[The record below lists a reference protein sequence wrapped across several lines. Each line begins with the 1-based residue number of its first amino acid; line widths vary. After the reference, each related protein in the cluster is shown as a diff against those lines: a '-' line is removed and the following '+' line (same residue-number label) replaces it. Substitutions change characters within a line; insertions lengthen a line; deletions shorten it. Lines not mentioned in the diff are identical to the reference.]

1 MEQALVEKDKRPSG
15 QLAAEYVRAAT
26 QAEPIPGLA
35 YEAEITRALV
45 PTITLTEVNGLAA
58 EWVPE
63 GNRVVMV
70 SAPKKDGV
78 PVPTEAQLA
87 AAIAAAS
94 TAAVTAYVD
103 TVTST
108 TLMTNLPT
116 PGTITNETTRPAF
129 GITEWTLSNGIKVVL
144 KPTDFKADEI
154 LFRAT
159 SPGGTSLAKEEDH
172 LSADPA
178 SSLVGI
184 GGVGSLSNIE
194 LGKTMTGKVASA
206 SASIGQLEESL
217 SGRAAKKDLE
227 AMFQLIYLRVME
239 PRADPVLFGVM
250 MGQMKTIM
258 ANQMASP
265 EFAFSE
271 KINKIMTQDHP
282 RARTPTP
289 EQLSNVSL
297 DTAMRFYKER
307 FADMGD
313 FTFVFVGSLEPDV
326 MRPLV
331 ERYLASLPSTGRKE
345 TWRDIGVREPDG
357 VIEDEVRK
365 GIEPKSQTA
374 IMFTGPMDYNQ
385 EQRVAIRAMAE
396 ILQTRLRET
405 LREELGGTYS
415 VSAGATSDNRPRET
429 YQVSVSFGSDPSR
442 TAALGQRV
450 FEEIEAFKTNGPT
463 EKQVNDVKAAMLKDF
478 EANIK
483 LNGYVL
489 NQTSL
494 KYQNGEAPE
503 TLLDVPSYYEKLTP
517 AAIKAAA
524 NTYLNT
530 KRYVKVV
537 LLPEK

>member
-1 MEQALVEKDKRPSG
+1 
-15 QLAAEYVRAAT
+15 
-26 QAEPIPGLA
+26 
-35 YEAEITRALV
+35 
-45 PTITLTEVNGLAA
+45 
-58 EWVPE
+58 
-63 GNRVVMV
+63 MV
-70 SAPKKDGV
+70 STPKKEGV

-94 TAAVTAYVD
+94 SAPVTAYVD
-103 TVTST
+103 TVTAT
-108 TLMTNLPT
+108 TLMTTMPT
-116 PGTITNETTRPAF
+116 PGTITKETTRAAF

-159 SPGGTSLAKEEDH
+159 SPGGASLASDADF
-172 LSADPA
+172 LSADAA
-178 SSLVGI
+178 SALVGL
-184 GGVGSLSNIE
+184 GGVGKLSNIE

-206 SASIGQLEESL
+206 TASIGQLEETL

-227 AMFQLIYLRVME
+227 SMFQLIYLRVME
-239 PRADPVLFGVM
+239 PRADPVIFGVM
-250 MGQMKTIM
+250 MSQMKTMM

-289 EQLSNVSL
+289 DQLSSISL
-297 DTAMRFYKER
+297 DTAMKFYKER

-313 FTFVFVGSLEPDV
+313 FTFVFVGSLEPAE

-345 TWRDIGVREPDG
+345 TWRDIGVREPES
-357 VIEDEVRK
+357 VIEDEVKK

-374 IMFTGPMDYNQ
+374 IMFSGPMQYNQ
-385 EQRVAIRAMAE
+385 EQRVAIRAMADV
-396 ILQTRLRET
+396 LQTRLRET

-415 VSAGATSDNRPRET
+415 VSAGASYEDKPRET
-429 YQVSVSFGSDPSR
+429 YQVSVNFGSDPSR
-442 TAALGQRV
+442 AAALAKRV

-463 EKQVNDVKAAMLKDF
+463 EKQVNDVKAKMLRDF

-483 LNGYVL
+483 QNAYVL
-489 NQTSL
+489 NQTSI

-503 TLLDVPSYYEKLTP
+503 TLLDVPSYYEKLS
-517 AAIKAAA
+517 AEKIKAAA
-524 NTYLNT
+524 NTYLNS